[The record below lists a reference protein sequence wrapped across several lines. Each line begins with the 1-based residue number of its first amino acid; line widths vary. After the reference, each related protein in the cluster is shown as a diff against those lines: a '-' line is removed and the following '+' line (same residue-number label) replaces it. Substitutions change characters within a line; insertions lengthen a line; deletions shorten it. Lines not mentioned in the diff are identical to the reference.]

1 MGYWPKRKDFENEY
15 DPEADVSIADM
26 EFFDDDTPEE
36 I

>member
-1 MGYWPKRKDFENEY
+1 MGYWPKRQDFENEY
-15 DPEADVSIADM
+15 DNEAEVSIQDM